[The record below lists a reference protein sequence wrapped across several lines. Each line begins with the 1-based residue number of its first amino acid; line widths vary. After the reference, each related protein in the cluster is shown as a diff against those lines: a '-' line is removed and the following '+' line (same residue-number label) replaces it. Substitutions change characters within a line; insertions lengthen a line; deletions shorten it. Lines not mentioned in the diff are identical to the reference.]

1 VWSLCE
7 LIGQAKLS
15 EVEGVTLTG
24 GDKEGAPRRG
34 CTQRKIGEKKDEKE
48 KKGSPIERAGKQD
61 DLGLSLFPFATM
73 VRSVQVGSY
82 IDIVP

>member
-34 CTQRKIGEKKDEKE
+34 LHAAKDWPIGCEKKDEKE
-48 KKGSPIERAGKQD
+48 KKGSPIERAGKTI
-61 DLGLSLFPFATM
+61 LGFRYFLSL
-73 VRSVQVGSY
+73 RSVQVATSTS
-82 IDIVP
+82 

>member
-15 EVEGVTLTG
+15 EVEGVTLT

-48 KKGSPIERAGKQD
+48 KKGSPIERAGKTI
-61 DLGLSLFPFATM
+61 LGFRYFLSL
-73 VRSVQVGSY
+73 RSVQVATSTS
-82 IDIVP
+82 